1 MTLHKQLVAGMI
13 AVIMILLISV
23 SVIEFNTTRNF
34 LEQQQRSEVN
44 NSINTVGLALAPY
57 LQDKDTVAVESVINA
72 LFDGSSYSVVR
83 LIFLDSGEEIVRSY
97 PVKPNNVPNWF
108 VDLNLFE
115 PIHDSRVVTSGWMQL
130 AEVEIISHPGGA
142 YLQLWKAFEDLV
154 IAFCIVLLIGLF
166 AISFLL
172 KRALKPLN
180 LIVEKMKQVARNQF
194 GEPLPLPK
202 TSDLISVVEG
212 INSMSAQLE
221 ESFKAQAKEAQQLRE
236 RAYIDPVSALGNR
249 AYYMSQLNAWLSE
262 GGYGGVAL
270 LEARFIKD
278 LYDDKGYEA
287 SDKMVREL
295 ADHLKVALN
304 SNQVTLSR
312 ISSDEFGFIMPN
324 MDESELKL
332 LAESIVTYVQDLNA
346 DPTGMAKANASL
358 GVVHNS
364 ANGSVS
370 DILTLLDN
378 ALADASSNLDLAYG
392 YITSE
397 DSRTLMGKQ
406 QWKLLVEEAISN
418 DWFSFRMQPANTST
432 GETYHYEMFSAIE
445 TDDTRYSANQY
456 LFALEQLNASHIF
469 DQYIIA
475 SVLTKIKQDGFSY
488 DAPIAINIAQNS
500 ISQPSFIRWV
510 SQHLSK
516 HKNLAHL
523 IHFEIPENCFIN
535 APHHTALFCNAIR
548 TAGSDFGVDN
558 YGRNFQS
565 LDYLNEFRPAY
576 VKLDYLYTH
585 HLEDEKQTFTLTSIS
600 RTAHNL
606 GIKTIASRVET
617 QTQLDFL
624 SEHFIDIFQGFIVEN

>member
-13 AVIMILLISV
+13 TVIILLLISV
-23 SVIEFNTTRNF
+23 SVIEINTTRNF

-44 NSINTVGLALAPY
+44 NTINTVGLALAPY
-57 LQDKDTVAVESVINA
+57 LQEKDTVAVESVINA

-83 LIFLDSGEEIVRSY
+83 LTFLDSDQEIVRSY
-97 PVKPNNVPNWF
+97 PVKPTDVPSWF
-108 VDLNLFE
+108 VALNLFE

-142 YLQLWKAFEDLV
+142 YQQLWLAFEDLV
-154 IAFCIVLLIGLF
+154 IAFCIVLLIGLL

-172 KRALKPLN
+172 KRALNPLDR
-180 LIVEKMKQVARNQF
+180 IVVKMKQVAQNKF

-202 TSDLISVVEG
+202 TTDLLSVVEG

-236 RAYIDPVSALGNR
+236 RAYIDPVSTLGNR
-249 AYYMSQLNAWLSE
+249 AYYMSQLNGWLSE

-270 LEARFIKD
+270 LEARFIED
-278 LYDDKGYEA
+278 LYDEKGYEEG
-287 SDKMVREL
+287 DKMVREL

-304 SNQVTLSR
+304 GSDVTMAR
-312 ISSDEFGFIMPN
+312 ISSDEFAFILQN
-324 MDESELKL
+324 TDEGELKL
-332 LAESIVTYVQDLNA
+332 LAESVITCVQDLNA
-346 DPTGMAKANASL
+346 DPTGMAKANAAL

-364 ANGSVS
+364 STTSAS
-370 DILTLLDN
+370 DLLTLLDN
-378 ALADASSNLDLAYG
+378 ALADATTNPDQAYS
-392 YITSE
+392 YITS
-397 DSRTLMGKQ
+397 DNSATLMGKQ

-418 DWFSFRMQPANTST
+418 DWFAFRTQPANATN
-432 GETYHYEMFSAIE
+432 GKTYHYEMFSAIE
-445 TDDTRYSANQY
+445 HGEQRYGANQY

-469 DQYIIA
+469 DEYVIS
-475 SVLTKIKQDGFSY
+475 SVLQKLSRDGSAF

-510 SQHLSK
+510 TQQLNR
-516 HKNLAHL
+516 HKDLTKL
-523 IHFEIPENCFIN
+523 IHFEIPENCFVN
-535 APHHTALFCNAIR
+535 SPHHTALFCNAVR
-548 TAGSDFGVDN
+548 AAGADFGVDN

-565 LDYLNEFRPAY
+565 LDYINEFRPAY

-585 HLEDEKQTFTLTSIS
+585 HLEDEKQAFTLTSIS

-617 QTQLDFL
+617 QAQLDFL
-624 SEHFIDIFQGFIVEN
+624 SEHFIDVFQGYIVDK